1 MDGLTMAQL
10 DPSIILQ
17 AGKGVVPLKDP
28 TEIADEQAVRQMR
41 QLQVQQ
47 AQQGMQDDQAY
58 RDVLRSGASGAD
70 LVTGLQQR
78 GLGKQA
84 MDAQK
89 FQTEQ
94 QKAAHEGGKAVAE
107 GMKSGAAMILAN
119 PTEENAIQTLTMAQK
134 QYGLPAAM
142 VDGAKAQIYAARN
155 DPNKLKQL
163 AVGWGGDAEKVL
175 GKFQS
180 VNMGGTQEQ
189 QRVNPITGQMEVA
202 GVQARTQSPD
212 SIAGQAV
219 TMRGQDMAD
228 ARSRQANDLRAQG
241 NAAGRV
247 PSGYRLAA
255 DGQSLEFIPGGPADP
270 SSKAGG
276 GKPLT
281 EGQSKALL
289 FGTRMQEANEVLDAL
304 ATDGKVFS
312 TPGST
317 AGYGIGATVNALN
330 SSGGQQLDQA
340 KRNFLNAVLRRESGA
355 VIADSEFANADKQY
369 FPQIGDSKDVIAQK
383 KRNREVA
390 MRGILA
396 EVPDAD
402 SRIAQVRGTGAPKPE
417 ASAPKGPQ
425 PKQKSMNI
433 GGQDVMAELAPDGKY
448 YVQKGGK
455 WFEVR

>member
-1 MDGLTMAQL
+1 MAQL
-10 DPSIILQ
+10 DPSIIMQ
-17 AGKGVVPLKDP
+17 AGRGVVPLKDP
-28 TEIADEQAVRQMR
+28 SEIADEQAVRQMR

-47 AQQGMQDDQAY
+47 AQQGITDDQAY
-58 RDVLRSGASGAD
+58 RQALQSGASGDA
-70 LVTGLQQR
+70 LVTDLQKR

-84 MDAQK
+84 MDYQK

-94 QKAAHEGGKAVAE
+94 QRAQGDRGKVVAE
-107 GMKSGAAMILAN
+107 GMKNGAAMILAN
-119 PTEENAIQTLTMAQK
+119 PTEENAIQTLTMAQQ
-134 QYGLPAAM
+134 QYGLPAQM

-155 DPNKLKQL
+155 DPNRLKQL

-189 QRVNPITGQMEVA
+189 QRVNPVTGQMEVA
-202 GVQARTQSPD
+202 GIQARTQSPD
-212 SIAGQAV
+212 SAASVAQTAANAAM
-219 TMRGQDMAD
+219 TD
-228 ARSRQANDLRAQG
+228 ARARELNATRARG
-241 NAAGRV
+241 NI
-247 PSGYRLAA
+247 PSGYEPDPANP
-255 DGQSLEFIPGGPADP
+255 GQLRFIPGGPADP
-270 SSKAGG
+270 TSKAGG

-304 ATDGKVFS
+304 ATDGKLFS
-312 TPGST
+312 TPGS
-317 AGYGIGATVNALN
+317 GMGFGVGAAVNTLN
-330 SSGGQQLDQA
+330 SSAGQQLDQA

-355 VIADSEFANADKQY
+355 VIADSEFANGDKQY
-369 FPQIGDSKDVIAQK
+369 FPQIGDGKDVIAQK

-390 MRGILA
+390 MRGILE
-396 EVPDAD
+396 EVPDGEARV
-402 SRIAQVRGTGAPKPE
+402 SKVRGPTASKAE
-417 ASAPKGPQ
+417 AAAPKGPQ
-425 PKQKSMNI
+425 PKQKAMNI

>member
-1 MDGLTMAQL
+1 MAQL

-17 AGKGVVPLKDP
+17 AGRGVVPLKDP
-28 TEIADEQAVRQMR
+28 AEIADEQAVRQMR

-47 AQQGMQDDQAY
+47 AQQGVQDDQAY
-58 RDVLRSGASGAD
+58 RDVLRSGATGAK

-89 FQTEQ
+89 FQTDQ
-94 QKAAHEGGKAVAE
+94 QKAAFEGGKAVAE
-107 GMKSGAAMILAN
+107 GMKNGAAMILAN
-119 PTEENAIQTLTMAQK
+119 PTEENAIQTLTMAQQ

-219 TMRGQDMAD
+219 TMRGQNMAD
-228 ARSRQANDLRAQG
+228 ARSREANRLRAEG
-241 NAAGRV
+241 NASGKV
-247 PSGYRLAA
+247 PSGYRAKE
-255 DGQSLEFIPGGPADP
+255 DGTLEFIPGGPADP
-270 SSKAGG
+270 NSKAGG

-289 FGTRMQEANEVLDAL
+289 FGTRMQEANEVLDSL

-402 SRIAQVRGTGAPKPE
+402 SRIAQVRGTSAPKAE
-417 ASAPKGPQ
+417 AAAPKGPQ
-425 PKQKSMNI
+425 PKQKAMNI
-433 GGQDVMAELAPDGKY
+433 GGRDVMAELAPDGKY
-448 YVQKGGK
+448 YVQQNGK

>member
-1 MDGLTMAQL
+1 MPL

-17 AGKGVVPLKDP
+17 AGRGVVPLKDP
-28 TEIADEQAVRQMR
+28 SEIADEQAVRQMR

-47 AQQGMQDDQAY
+47 AQQGVQDDQAY
-58 RDVLRSGASGAD
+58 RDVLRSGATGQG
-70 LVTGLQQR
+70 LVSGLQQR

-94 QKAAHEGGKAVAE
+94 QKAAHEAGKVVAE
-107 GMKSGAAMILAN
+107 GMKNGAAMILAN
-119 PTEENAIQTLTMAQK
+119 PTEENAIQTLTMAQQ
-134 QYGLPAAM
+134 QYGLPAQM

-212 SIAGQAV
+212 SIASQGVQ
-219 TMRGQDMAD
+219 MRGQDMAN
-228 ARSRQANDLRAQG
+228 ARAAEANRLRAEG
-241 NAAGRV
+241 NAQGRV
-247 PSGYRLAA
+247 PSGYRAKE
-255 DGQSLEFIPGGPADP
+255 DGSLEFIPGGPADP
-270 SSKAGG
+270 NTKPAG
-276 GKPLT
+276 GKPLNDT
-281 EGQSKALL
+281 QAKALQ
-289 FGTRMQEANEVLDAL
+289 FGTRMQVSNELLDKLSEQGVNA
-304 ATDGKVFS
+304 S
-312 TPGST
+312 IPGAR
-317 AGYGIGATVNALN
+317 AGYGIGAAISALQPAER
-330 SSGGQQLDQA
+330 QQLDQA
-340 KRNFLNAVLRRESGA
+340 KRDFINAVLRRESGA
-355 VIADSEFANADKQY
+355 AISPSEFDSAEKQY
-369 FPQIGDSKDVIAQK
+369 FPQPGDSAEVRAQK
-383 KRNREVA
+383 KQNRELST
-390 MRGILA
+390 RGILA
-396 EVPDAD
+396 EVPDAE
-402 SRIAQVRGTGAPKPE
+402 SRVAQVRGAGAPKAE
-417 ASAPKGPQ
+417 AAKGQQ
-425 PKQKSMNI
+425 PKQKAMNI

>member
-1 MDGLTMAQL
+1 MAQL

-28 TEIADEQAVRQMR
+28 TEIADEQAIRQMR
-41 QLQVQQ
+41 QMQLQQ

-89 FQTEQ
+89 FQDDR
-94 QKAAHEGGKAVAE
+94 QKSSYERGKAVTDAMKVGAE
-107 GMKSGAAMILAN
+107 AVMQN
-119 PTEENAIQTLTMAQK
+119 PTEQFALQTLDDISRRYGIPAQHFDAGK
-134 QYGLPAAM
+134 AAIM
-142 VDGAKAQIYAARN
+142 QARN
-155 DPNKLKQL
+155 DPNKIRQL
-163 AVGWGGDAEKVL
+163 MGGLGAKADEAL
-175 GKFQS
+175 GKIEN
-180 VNMGGTQEQ
+180 VNLGGVNSI
-189 QRVNPITGQMEVA
+189 QRVNPYSGETQVLGT
-202 GVQARTQSPD
+202 QARTQSPD
-212 SIAGQAV
+212 SIASTQQSNINSLR
-219 TMRGQDMAD
+219 TD
-228 ARSRQANDLRAQG
+228 ARAREANAG
-241 NAAGRV
+241 AAAGRV
-247 PSGYRLAA
+247 PSGYRAKE
-255 DGQSLEFIPGGPADP
+255 DGTLEFIPGGPADP

-304 ATDGKVFS
+304 ASDGKVFS

-317 AGYGIGATVNALN
+317 AGYGIGAAVNALN

-402 SRIAQVRGTGAPKPE
+402 TRISQVRGTGAPKAE
-417 ASAPKGPQ
+417 AAAPKGPQ

-433 GGQDVMAELAPDGKY
+433 GGRDVMAELAPDGKY
-448 YVQKGGK
+448 YVQQNGK